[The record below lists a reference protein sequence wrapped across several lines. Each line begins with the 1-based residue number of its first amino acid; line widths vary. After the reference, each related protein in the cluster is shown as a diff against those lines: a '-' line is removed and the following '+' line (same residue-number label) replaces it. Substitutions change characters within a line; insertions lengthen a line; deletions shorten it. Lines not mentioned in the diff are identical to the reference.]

1 VSLAD
6 AIPQDAG
13 RMSCPHLAMLV
24 HSPEELHPALAAF
37 YSLGASR
44 NGWLLHRSLPGELDA
59 DREGLIAAG
68 LDVAG
73 LEAADRLALTEVPVT
88 EPPESWA
95 EPFLPVIEER
105 LRDGYEAVWWSRF
118 PVGATGREFDVA
130 LDYDRAWDEAMH
142 GRRAVSLCL
151 YVVGPL
157 GSEAGAA
164 DQLAAMHDGVLRATP
179 GGAELISG
187 RSG

>member
-6 AIPQDAG
+6 AIGDDAG
-13 RMSCPHLAMLV
+13 RVSCPHLAMLV
-24 HSPEELHPALAAF
+24 QTPAELHPALAAF

-44 NGWLLHRSLPGELDA
+44 DGWLLHRSLPGELEA
-59 DREGLIAAG
+59 DRAGLIAAG
-68 LDVAG
+68 LDIAG
-73 LEAADRLALTEVPVT
+73 LEAADRLAMTEVPVT
-88 EPPESWA
+88 EPPERWA

-105 LRDGYEAVWWSRF
+105 LAGGFEAVWWSRF

-130 LDYDRAWDEAMH
+130 LDYDRAWDAAMH

-157 GSEAGAA
+157 GSEADAA
-164 DQLAAMHDGVLRATP
+164 GQLAAMHDGVLRATP
-179 GGAELISG
+179 AGAELISG